1 MNLKKCP
8 ICEGEL
14 IKKQVEKILK
24 GGNNTAIIKVEAQV
38 CLNCG
43 ERLYQPETV
52 RQFAQI
58 RNKLKNQKTEDFELI
73 GQSFRIPV

>member
-1 MNLKKCP
+1 MELKKCP
-8 ICEGEL
+8 ICQGEL
-14 IKKQVEKILK
+14 TIKKVEKLLK
-24 GGNNTAIIKVEAQV
+24 GGNNTALITVEAQV

-52 RQFAQI
+52 REFAKI